1 MADTWA
7 SLASLFVITYT
18 SRCCAQHDSVVPMLR
33 MRRVHATISQR
44 ILLIAY
50 FKSTKIV

>member
-18 SRCCAQHDSVVPMLR
+18 SRCCAQHDSVVRYVFAVCMQQFHR
-33 MRRVHATISQR
+33 E
-44 ILLIAY
+44 
-50 FKSTKIV
+50 FC